1 MESKKFISAA
11 DLQWEPFGPG
21 LERMIL
27 GYSDDL
33 MVVRVKFEKDGIAAM
48 HAHPH
53 TQSSYIVSG
62 KYEFTVDGEMKVV
75 QSGDGIL
82 IKPNQQ
88 HSCLCL
94 VPGIVVD
101 TFSPM
106 REDFLKK

>member
-1 MESKKFISAA
+1 MESKKFITAA
-11 DLQWEPFGPG
+11 DLQWETFGPG
-21 LERMIL
+21 LQRMIL
-27 GYSDDL
+27 GYTDDL

-75 QSGDGIL
+75 TAGDGVL
-82 IKPNQQ
+82 IKQNQQ
-88 HSCLCL
+88 HACFCLE
-94 VPGIVVD
+94 PGIVVD

-106 REDFLKK
+106 REDFLK